1 MYTAVHFAEEF
12 GLKNAHIG
20 MTLLNSTA
28 SHLIFF
34 MLISVIMQNMTV
46 DSKVLMVSEEV
57 SLLKYP
63 GEIRAKWI
71 YLKSAAL
78 IVKYA
83 RVCYP
88 SC

>member
-12 GLKNAHIG
+12 GLKNAHIVI
-20 MTLLNSTA
+20 TVKLYCFSP
-28 SHLIFF
+28 HFY
-34 MLISVIMQNMTV
+34 MLCSVIMQSMTV
-46 DSKVLMVSEEV
+46 QSMVLMVSEED

-71 YLKSAAL
+71 YLNSAEL
-78 IVKYA
+78 IVKYT